1 MTNAAGTTKTPK
13 HEDKHQEERTIFF
26 ESLCLRGPV
35 WVLGGLLWLSL
46 ATNAFA
52 ATKAIRAGKVID
64 PAGKLIADAVILID
78 GDRITSVGTAAP
90 PPGVEVIDLR
100 RFTLIPGLIDL
111 HTHMTYF
118 WDPASGTRPL
128 NQPRR
133 PAGVT
138 TVLAAENARK
148 TLETGVTTVRDLGAS
163 GDVDYA
169 MRDLIN
175 AGKMVGPRM
184 FVAGQGLSAPRG
196 DAAKPDYGQLA
207 GARVDAGSDW
217 VKVYG
222 SRGSYQSVDTTQTLT
237 FDEMKA
243 AVDAAH
249 ARRRPVAIHSYGASG
264 VRDAVRAGAD
274 SIEHGIDLD
283 AATIAEMVTRGTVW
297 VPTVDHNRYYV
308 EAKDEF
314 GFAPETI
321 PPLEAYI
328 EKNLESTRRAFKAG
342 VKIGMGSDAVYSMFG
357 QNTRELGWFIK
368 AGMTPAQALATAT
381 TIPAALLGHASDLGA
396 IAPGYFADLVAVD
409 GDPLADVDVVIS
421 KVRWV
426 MKGGAVVVDHTGS
439 GLSTEARTDGVRA
452 KVDGSASSGEAAT
465 IKTFVERFLLN
476 LGDHAVDKVA
486 VDLAPKSLVVV
497 TRERP
502 PSAGSGPAVWT
513 NSEQTGDE
521 WIAAMRS
528 NSNPAIFREPLT
540 NVIVTIDS
548 DHLAH
553 VRADFQVMRDGKA
566 VSHGV
571 DQFTL
576 VRELSGWKFTVI
588 AYTSMTDR

>member
-1 MTNAAGTTKTPK
+1 MTTQEKTGENAKHAEKTSFFA
-13 HEDKHQEERTIFF
+13 IFA
-26 ESLCLRGPV
+26 SSAVKQRC
-35 WVLGGLLWLSL
+35 WVLACLLWLSL
-46 ATNAFA
+46 GSNALA
-52 ATKAIRAGKVID
+52 ATTAIRAGKVVD
-64 PAGKLIADAVILID
+64 ATGKTIVNAVIVID
-78 GDRITSVGTAAP
+78 NDRISSIGTAAP
-90 PPGVEVIDLR
+90 PAGATVIDLGR
-100 RFTLIPGLIDL
+100 LTVIPGLIDL

-138 TVLAAENARK
+138 TMLAAENARR

-163 GDVDYA
+163 GEVDYA

-175 AGKMVGPRM
+175 MGKMAGPRM
-184 FVAGQGLSAPRG
+184 FVAGQGISAPRA
-196 DAAKPDYGQLA
+196 DAPKPDYRQLSD
-207 GARVDAGSDW
+207 ARVTAGSDW

-249 ARRRPVAIHSYGASG
+249 ARQHPVAIHSYGPSG
-264 VRDAVRAGAD
+264 VKDAVRAGAD

-283 AATIAEMVTRGTVW
+283 EETIAEMVKRGTVW
-297 VPTVDHNRYYV
+297 VPTIDHNRYYV

-314 GFAPETI
+314 GFADDTI
-321 PPLEAYI
+321 PPLKAYI

-342 VKIGMGSDAVYSMFG
+342 VKLGMGSDAVYSMFG
-357 QNTRELGWFIK
+357 QNTRELGWFVK

-381 TIPAALLGHASDLGA
+381 TIPAALLGHAADLGA

-409 GDPLADVDVVIS
+409 GDPLADIDVVIS

-426 MKGGAVVVDHTGS
+426 MKAGTIVVDKTGGSGRPVGSGAV
-439 GLSTEARTDGVRA
+439 ST
-452 KVDGSASSGEAAT
+452 AADD
-465 IKTFVERFLLN
+465 IKALVERFLLH
-476 LGDHAVDKVA
+476 LGDHEVDKVA
-486 VDLAPKSLVVV
+486 ADLAPKALIVIS
-497 TRERP
+497 RERD
-502 PSAGSGPAVWT
+502 GQWT
-513 NSEQTGDE
+513 NTQQSSDD
-521 WIAAMRS
+521 WIAAMRRS
-528 NSNPAIFREPLT
+528 TTPTIFREPLT
-540 NVIVTIDS
+540 NVTVTIDS
-548 DHLAH
+548 DHLAF

-576 VRELSGWKFTVI
+576 VREPSGWKFAVI
-588 AYTSMTDR
+588 AYTSIPVQ